1 MKFRSL
7 LLFSTFSSAAIF
19 FLFSAL
25 LPSPSLAANHCTG
38 QDRGCMRQDKCI
50 NPDTGTSFFKYVS
63 EQCTTIGTNFICC
76 VTGSGPKPC
85 EADNSCLTAPLLEG
99 TDPTSALCGTGAN
112 LNKGVNTAIGCLIAG
127 DPKVFI
133 SQLLGWGV
141 GVGGGIAFLMI
152 VFAGFQMV
160 TASGDPKR
168 VQAAKELLTSAIAG
182 LILIVLSVLLL
193 NFIGVKILHLPGFT
207 V

>member
-25 LPSPSLAANHCTG
+25 FPFLSLAATDCKDQGGHCSFVDFG
-38 QDRGCMRQDKCI
+38 GCNDGETEIRPSTAECVNTLAAQ
-50 NPDTGTSFFKYVS
+50 V
-63 EQCTTIGTNFICC
+63 CC
-76 VTGSGPKPC
+76 KS
-85 EADNSCLTAPLLEG
+85 N
-99 TDPTSALCGTGAN
+99 ALCGTGAN